1 MQSYEDAV
9 SFLGNW
15 GPFQRRV
22 FILLS
27 LLSIPCGYV
36 VLSVIFLLAV
46 PPHHCSIPVS
56 SNLSQDW
63 IQASIPEKHVAGK
76 LERSSCSRYRLD
88 LVLNLSAGEDSLHV
102 DHVQNLSV
110 LLAQVPSSDM
120 MLEGCRDGWIYCKQ
134 YYQSTVVTEFN
145 LVCSDQWKQPLVSLL
160 YFVGGLC
167 GCFISG
173 QMADR
178 FGRKPTLF
186 GSLLILTI
194 SSTAATFAPS
204 FPVFTVLFMLMGF
217 SQMAIYITIFV
228 LGSETLIGS
237 TRVLFCSLC
246 LPFVYNTAVVML
258 PCTAYLVRNWRHLT
272 LLIAVPGL
280 ACLPLFGLIQESP
293 RWLVSCGRLEE
304 AERLLRS
311 AALQNRVEPP
321 AVIFHSSMVEKTE
334 KEKSETYNFFH
345 LMRIKKIRPI
355 AFILWVIWLST
366 SLSFFGISFNLS
378 SLDGSPFITYILSSA
393 VDFPGYTVSWLTA
406 GYFPRRLSY
415 IGCTLVS
422 ALALFLLQITMHSST
437 TLTLVLALLGKF
449 GILAAIGVIY
459 VYTGELF
466 PTVIRNTAMSSCA
479 MFARLGSS
487 VSPYL
492 MQLAVFY
499 EFLPWIVVASL
510 SLVVSLLCAFLPET
524 FRQPL
529 PDTIQELKPIQMFKW
544 PCRNGPTSKDDLRP
558 DAPEVLRSTRF

>member
-63 IQASIPEKHVAGK
+63 IQASIPEK

-102 DHVQNLSV
+102 DHVQNLS
-110 LLAQVPSSDM
+110 
-120 MLEGCRDGWIYCKQ
+120 GCRDGWIYCKQ

-321 AVIFHSSMVEKTE
+321 AVIFHSSM
-334 KEKSETYNFFH
+334 
-345 LMRIKKIRPI
+345 KIRPI
-355 AFILWVIWLST
+355 AFILLST

-415 IGCTLVS
+415 IG
-422 ALALFLLQITMHSST
+422 ST

-529 PDTIQELKPIQMFKW
+529 PDTIQELNFFFLLFAGEKTPMSFETQFYIVENLKCSLPFVFVKIYLV
-544 PCRNGPTSKDDLRP
+544 SY
-558 DAPEVLRSTRF
+558 F

>member
-321 AVIFHSSMVEKTE
+321 AVIFHSSMVWEEKQ
-334 KEKSETYNFFH
+334 
-345 LMRIKKIRPI
+345 RIYRHRAIVGKHSFLFTTSCFNCR
-355 AFILWVIWLST
+355 LST

-415 IGCTLVS
+415 IGC
-422 ALALFLLQITMHSST
+422 ST

-529 PDTIQELKPIQMFKW
+529 PDTIQELKCPPPPPSHTLGTMYYEFVGY
-544 PCRNGPTSKDDLRP
+544 R
-558 DAPEVLRSTRF
+558 EYY

>member
-321 AVIFHSSMVEKTE
+321 AVIFHSSMVCNKPT
-334 KEKSETYNFFH
+334 SQSS
-345 LMRIKKIRPI
+345 
-355 AFILWVIWLST
+355 FILWVIC
-366 SLSFFGISFNLS
+366 LSFFGISFNLS

-492 MQLAVFY
+492 MQLGKTLS
-499 EFLPWIVVASL
+499 FLPWIVVASL

-529 PDTIQELKPIQMFKW
+529 PDTIQELKPIQM
-544 PCRNGPTSKDDLRP
+544 
-558 DAPEVLRSTRF
+558 